1 MRFPNFAGPD
11 RFLMQPRGFHGECHG
26 VSCAHCF
33 ALTGWEGWEFGGF
46 ARIFHEETVVQ
57 VGKIFASSI
66 YSYRAK
72 FTSCQIKTPARGCI
86 ILKGSSAHRALLPY
100 SHISRQQKSKIS
112 QVGRVSCTW
121 GVEPLGPGSMR
132 DHTVFQVV
140 GATTTYTSEHLK
152 LEFKMHPY
160 IKPICK

>member
-86 ILKGSSAHRALLPY
+86 ILKGLIALFTHFTPTKIQNLP
-100 SHISRQQKSKIS
+100 SGKGFLHM
-112 QVGRVSCTW
+112 G
-121 GVEPLGPGSMR
+121 G
-132 DHTVFQVV
+132 
-140 GATTTYTSEHLK
+140 
-152 LEFKMHPY
+152 
-160 IKPICK
+160 